1 MSEAKYPYT
10 TKVAKVILSLVHV
23 STGVKRGFSELGNLL
38 TSNRSNM
45 DERRFNAQCAILG
58 GLKMYDNK
66 SYKVPTTSKL
76 LRLAQDAHRSYQIYL
91 ENQKREEDEMK
102 EQKSARFA
110 GTFSSR
116 AARFACKFERA

>member
-10 TKVAKVILSLVHV
+10 TKVAKAILSLVHG
-23 STGVKRGFSELGNLL
+23 STGLL

-45 DERRFNAQCAILG
+45 DERRFNAQCAILD
-58 GLKMYDNK
+58 GLKIYDNE

-91 ENQKREEDEMK
+91 EDQKREEDEMK
-102 EQKSARFA
+102 EQKEKDEKILAKEKEIAENFKKR
-110 GTFSSR
+110 
-116 AARFACKFERA
+116 